1 MISPPFPMEVPY
13 SEIESELSVCTDN
26 IYYSSELVLHTYD
39 NSSETSSSG
48 KDSWSEKDHIN
59 FINAITYFA
68 DSGLQ
73 MDIWFDLQKIL
84 PIPADYPINKTKEY
98 RLWKK
103 RV

>member
-1 MISPPFPMEVPY
+1 MRNCCFVFIK
-13 SEIESELSVCTDN
+13 N
-26 IYYSSELVLHTYD
+26 IIGNFSSNL
-39 NSSETSSSG
+39 NI
-48 KDSWSEKDHIN
+48 DSCAIIN

-84 PIPADYPINKTKEY
+84 PSPADYPINKTKEY